1 MFRASEFSGHLISQ
15 AMQHDIRQCIE
26 NDNGDGNCV
35 GIGKACNDNSDD
47 KQCIENVMVM
57 TIVPAV

>member
-1 MFRASEFSGHLISQ
+1 MSQ
-15 AMQHDIRQCIE
+15 AIQQDIRQCIE

-35 GIGKACNDNSDD
+35 GIAKACNDNSDD